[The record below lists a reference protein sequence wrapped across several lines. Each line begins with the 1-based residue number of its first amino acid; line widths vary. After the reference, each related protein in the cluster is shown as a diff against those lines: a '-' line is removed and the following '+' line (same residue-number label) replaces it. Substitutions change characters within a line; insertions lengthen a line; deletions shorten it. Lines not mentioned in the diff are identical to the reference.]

1 MFKQCEWRKKN
12 LKVKTKRMGKVE
24 SVCESAM
31 KCATAQTEFTPA
43 TGLEKEV
50 IDKYQGT
57 QKNL

>member
-1 MFKQCEWRKKN
+1 
-12 LKVKTKRMGKVE
+12 
-24 SVCESAM
+24 M
-31 KCATAQTEFTPA
+31 KCATALTEFTPA

>member
-1 MFKQCEWRKKN
+1 
-12 LKVKTKRMGKVE
+12 
-24 SVCESAM
+24 M
-31 KCATAQTEFTPA
+31 KCATALTEFPPA